1 MRPRLASTPALRTT
15 VSGQRILCTIVDQ
28 ENAGDTSISINS
40 FVMNKRKSALCRG
53 ISCYLLVNQVQN
65 ICPSYLLCFS
75 FPYLHSLTRSESSL
89 RENEF
94 GFAKGLFLHYT
105 RFVTKSN
112 RKFIIISLCFCRE
125 CLHSSVELVQLEVE
139 QTFKLHYSSRP
150 IRRRIFY

>member
-1 MRPRLASTPALRTT
+1 MCWCVLAWRLHPCYVLQWVDREYYAQLSTRRMQGTLQ
-15 VSGQRILCTIVDQ
+15 SLLIVL
-28 ENAGDTSISINS
+28 NS
-40 FVMNKRKSALCRG
+40 FMMNKRKSALCRG

-75 FPYLHSLTRSESSL
+75 FPSLHSITRFESSL

-125 CLHSSVELVQLEVE
+125 CLYSSVELV
-139 QTFKLHYSSRP
+139 
-150 IRRRIFY
+150 